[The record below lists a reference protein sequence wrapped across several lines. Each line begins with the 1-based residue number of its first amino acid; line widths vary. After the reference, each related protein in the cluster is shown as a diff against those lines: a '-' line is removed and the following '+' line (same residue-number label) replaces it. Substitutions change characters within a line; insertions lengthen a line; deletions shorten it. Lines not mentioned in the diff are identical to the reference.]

1 MENRNQHFSETYKK
15 KMPILWWTKRASY
28 LHFITRELT
37 SLAVA
42 YFSIIL
48 LFLIR
53 SISQGEASYHQF
65 MLSMKSPIMMLLSTI
80 ALFGLIFHSVTWF
93 NLAPKAI
100 VVKVGKHRV
109 PDILIML
116 SNYIGWLVIS
126 VIIGWFLL

>member
-1 MENRNQHFSETYKK
+1 MENRNQHLSETYKK
-15 KMPILWWTKRASY
+15 KMPVLWWTKRASY
-28 LHFITRELT
+28 LRFVTRELT

-53 SISQGEASYHQF
+53 SISQGEGSYHQF
-65 MLSMKSPIMMLLSTI
+65 IASLKSPTMTLLSMI
-80 ALFGLIFHSVTWF
+80 ALFGLIYHSITWF

-100 VVKVGKHRV
+100 VVKIGKHRV

-126 VIIGWFLL
+126 VIIGWFLI